1 MKKID
6 FKKAKY
12 ILPIAFIPFICLFF
26 YVYSSIAAT
35 KEKKSA
41 EVTSEGLQES
51 LADVSGSVKST
62 DISNKLE
69 AYRNQ
74 YKQSDGLT
82 AISGVDVFPETVPD
96 DTVDNEYMDLLR
108 TANATNT
115 SNARSGDSYIP
126 RNNGVSDQDRILAQ
140 ALSNLSSN
148 SEPRENE
155 QSQVRQQAI
164 YSENKVS
171 NEDDPMEM
179 FKQQMAYVDSM
190 SKANDPDFIEE
201 QKRLKAIERAE
212 KELSSK
218 PVLSVE
224 KVDETPKVFNTIR
237 VKEKESFVKAIID
250 EDVKGYAGSRIRLRL
265 LDDVNVGGHLVP
277 KGTYVYAQI
286 TSFSEQRVGLSIVS
300 IIKENKIFPVQLA
313 VYDLDGMAG
322 LYVPASQFRE
332 FSKELGGNSLQ
343 GINIQSDVENSSQ
356 LIMGAMQKMF
366 QSTST
371 AIAKIIRKNK
381 AQLKYNTFIYLIDQ
395 KELQKQQNNY

>member
-6 FKKAKY
+6 FKKGKY
-12 ILPIAFIPFICLFF
+12 ILPIAFLPFICLFF
-26 YVYSSIAAT
+26 YVYTSIAST
-35 KEKKSA
+35 KKQKSA
-41 EVTSEGLQES
+41 VVTTDGLQENV
-51 LADVSGSVKST
+51 ADVSSTVKST

-82 AISGVDVFPETVPD
+82 AISGVDVFPETNSD
-96 DTVDNEYMDLLR
+96 DSVDNEYRDLLSSP
-108 TANATNT
+108 NT
-115 SNARSGDSYIP
+115 SNTQSAGSYAS
-126 RNNGVSDQDRILAQ
+126 NSNSVSDQDRILAQ

-148 SEPRENE
+148 NEPSERE
-155 QSQVRQQAI
+155 QQQVRKQAI
-164 YSENKVS
+164 YSEGIVPD
-171 NEDDPMEM
+171 EDDPMEM

-201 QKRLKAIERAE
+201 QKRLEAIEQAE
-212 KELSSK
+212 KTLASK
-218 PVLSVE
+218 QVLSVE
-224 KVDETPKVFNTIR
+224 KVDATPKVFNTIR
-237 VKEKESFVKAIID
+237 VKEEESFVKAIID

-265 LDDVNVGGHLVP
+265 LDDVNVGGHLVK
-277 KGTYVYAQI
+277 KGTYVYARI
-286 TSFSEQRVGLSIVS
+286 SSFSEQRVGLSIVS
-300 IIKENKIFPVQLA
+300 IIKENKIFPVQLE

-343 GINIQSDVENSSQ
+343 GINIQSDAESSSQ
-356 LIMGAMQKMF
+356 LIMGTMQKMF

-395 KELQKQQNNY
+395 TELQKQQNNY